1 MSSLTESLLQQQ
13 IAYYQARAS
22 EYDQWFLRQGRYN
35 RGPELNQAWFREVEQ
50 VRRALYRFNPAGDV
64 LEFACGTGLWTQHL
78 LRFAR
83 RITAVDAAPQVLKL
97 NRERLASPQVTYVQ
111 ADIFRWQPR
120 ALFDV
125 VFFSFWLSHVPARR
139 FAPFWETVAR
149 SLKPG
154 GRVFFIDSRR
164 DPTAT
169 AHDHRLGDAQAGTVL
184 RRLNDGREFEIVKI
198 FYTRQD
204 LSTRLGRLGWQ
215 VRVHETPR
223 YFLYG
228 EAKIPHFREE

>member
-1 MSSLTESLLQQQ
+1 MKEIESLLQQQ

-22 EYDQWFLRQGRYN
+22 EYDEWFLRQGRYD

-50 VRRALYRFNPAGDV
+50 VRSALCRFRPSGEV

-78 LRFAR
+78 LGFAR
-83 RITAVDAAPQVLKL
+83 RITAVDAAPEVLKL
-97 NRERLASPQVTYVQ
+97 NRERLASSKVRYVQ
-111 ADIFRWQPR
+111 ADIFGWQPK

-139 FAPFWETVAR
+139 FEPFWGTVAR

-154 GRVFFIDSRR
+154 GRVFFVDSRR

-169 AHDHRLGDAQAGTVL
+169 AHDHALGDAQGGTVV
-184 RRLNDGREFEIVKI
+184 RRLNDGREFRIVKI
-198 FYTRQD
+198 FYAPEG
-204 LSTRLGRLGWQ
+204 LLARLGGMGWQ
-215 VRVHETPR
+215 VRVTETPR

-228 EAKIPHFREE
+228 EGKVAV